1 MNSILKGKW
10 IVLVLWIAAIVGLF
24 MIAPNMG
31 DLVREKG
38 QVSVPDTF
46 SSAKATE
53 IMDEIQSQEN
63 QGDQSSVALVF
74 HSSKKLTAEEKAETE
89 KAVKKLEA
97 DKEKLG
103 ITEILSSF
111 TDESLKDQLVSDDGK
126 TILVSLKVS
135 WNDREAEEVSKAL
148 YDELEEFK
156 VDHYYTSNWMID
168 QDLTTSSEEGLK
180 KTEGITVV
188 FILAVLLIVF
198 RSVIAPFIPL
208 ITVGLSYLASQS
220 IVSILV
226 DKFDFPISNYT
237 QIFLVAVLFGI
248 GTDYCILLLS
258 RFKEEMMHSE
268 SIAEAIVETYRNAGR
283 TVLFSGIAVMIGFAA
298 IGFSQF
304 KLYQSASAVAV
315 GVALLLV
322 ALFTVVPAIMV
333 LLGKKIFWPSKG
345 SAEHGDSKIWE
356 IAGRFSIKRPIIAL
370 AIVAA
375 ITVPFLVTY
384 DGTLSFNSLDEIG
397 DDAPSIKAFNAIADS
412 FGPGESMTT
421 TITIKNDEEM
431 DSIEYLGLAENISKE
446 LEKVDLVK
454 DVRSVTRPTGEPIED
469 LYISKQA
476 ETLEEG
482 LGEGKDGI
490 DQISDGLHEAGD
502 QLSKSGPQ
510 LSTATSG
517 INDLIKGTDE
527 IKTNLGTIQTNLA
540 KIEDGIRQGTA
551 GSDDIKAGLEAAK
564 SGAEQLLA
572 GQKSLLNGYKDV
584 GTNLGTLLTKYKEIE
599 DGIKEL
605 SDGLSNI
612 KGGYFD
618 YLEANYQKIGEDGVK
633 QGLGDDNL
641 YKEIRKGIEK
651 AQKGVPLLY
660 SGITELNGNLVKL
673 QGGINSANGELE
685 KAISGQAG
693 LTTGL
698 EQLIAAIEQQQAG
711 LNQLADG
718 QGQIVDNMP
727 KLTGGLTSIND
738 GQKQLLDGF
747 GDINGQLG
755 DLTEGLNQSADGLD
769 QVSDGLNSATD
780 YLSGLSKN
788 DQNQFYLPE
797 EVLESDDF
805 QGALDAY
812 LSKNNKIMT
821 MDVVF
826 SANPYSN
833 EAINQIDDIK
843 DTVERATTGT
853 KLENAEVAVGGI
865 TSTNADLRTM
875 SNQDY
880 SKTVLWMLV
889 GIGIVLIFLFRSI
902 IMPAYIIGSLI
913 LTFYTAM
920 GINEAIYVNL
930 LGYTGISW
938 AVPFF
943 GFVILVALGVDY
955 SIFLMDRFNEYRDLS
970 IGEAM
975 LEAMKKMGTV
985 IISAAVILGGTFAAM
1000 MPSGMLSLLQIASI
1014 VLVGLFLYALIIL
1027 PLFIPV
1033 MVKNFGEANWWP
1045 FKRPNNE

>member
-10 IVLVLWIAAIVGLF
+10 IVLILWIVAIVGLF

-46 SSAKATE
+46 SSSKASE

-74 HSSKKLTAEEKAETE
+74 HSSKKLTAEEKTEAE
-89 KAVKKLEA
+89 KAVKKLDA

-135 WNDREAEEVSKAL
+135 WNDREAKEVSEAL
-148 YDELEEFK
+148 YAELDDFK

-208 ITVGLSYLASQS
+208 VTVGLSYLASQS

-226 DKFDFPISNYT
+226 DKFDFPISNYS

-258 RFKEEMMHSE
+258 RFKEEMMHRE
-268 SIAEAIVETYRNAGR
+268 SVAEAIVETYRNAGR
-283 TVLFSGIAVMIGFAA
+283 TVFFSGVAVMVGFAA

-333 LLGKKIFWPSKG
+333 LLGTKIFWPSKG
-345 SAEHGDSKIWE
+345 SAEHGDSKIWA
-356 IAGRFSIKRPIIAL
+356 IAGRFSLKRPLIAL
-370 AIVAA
+370 VIVAA

-446 LEKVDLVK
+446 LEKVNLVK
-454 DVRSVTRPTGEPIED
+454 NVRSVTRPTGEPIED

-476 ETLEEG
+476 ESLEEG

-490 DQISDGLHEAGD
+490 DQISEGLHEAGD

-510 LSTATSG
+510 LSGATSG

-551 GSDDIKAGLEAAK
+551 GSDEIKAGLEAAK
-564 SGAEQLLA
+564 TGAEQALA
-572 GQKSLLNGYKDV
+572 GQQQLLTGYKGV
-584 GTNLGTLLTKYKEIE
+584 GTNLGTILASYGGISANLKKLSEDLNEVNDNTFTELEDQYKDITKN
-599 DGIKEL
+599 
-605 SDGLSNI
+605 SN
-612 KGGYFD
+612 YS
-618 YLEANYQKIGEDGVK
+618 KIRTAVK
-633 QGLGDDNL
+633 QAQNTVPGLL
-641 YKEIRKGIEK
+641 
-651 AQKGVPLLY
+651 
-660 SGITELNGNLVKL
+660 SGITEINGHLSEL
-673 QGGINSANGELE
+673 QKGVNTTNGEFE
-685 KAISGQAG
+685 KAINGQAG

-698 EQLIAAIEQQQAG
+698 EQLIAAIEKQQAG

-727 KLTGGLTSIND
+727 RLVGGLISIND

-755 DLTEGLNQSADGLD
+755 DLTKGLNQSADGLD

-788 DQNQFYLPE
+788 DQNQFYLPQ

-805 QGALDAY
+805 KGALDTY
-812 LSKNNKIMT
+812 LSKDNKIMT

-833 EAINQIDDIK
+833 EAIDQVDDIK
-843 DTVERATTGT
+843 DTVEKATAGT

-865 TSTNADLRTM
+865 TSTNADLRAM
-875 SNQDY
+875 SNEDY

-902 IMPAYIIGSLI
+902 IMPVYIIGSLI

-1045 FKRPNNE
+1045 FKRPNKE

>member
-490 DQISDGLHEAGD
+490 DQISEGLHEAGD

-510 LSTATSG
+510 LNDATSG

-527 IKTNLGTIQTNLA
+527 VKTNLGTIQTNLA
-540 KIEDGIRQGTA
+540 KIEDGIRQGSA
-551 GSDDIKAGLEAAK
+551 GSDEIKAGLETAK
-564 SGAEQLLA
+564 SGAEDLLTYHQQLLA
-572 GQKSLLNGYKDV
+572 GYEQTES
-584 GTNLGTLLTKYKEIE
+584 NLSTLLTNYKKTEDGLKELNDGFAKIE
-599 DGIKEL
+599 PDYFTGLEQRYNGISSDLAYKGIKE
-605 SDGLSNI
+605 
-612 KGGYFD
+612 
-618 YLEANYQKIGEDGVK
+618 AV
-633 QGLGDDNL
+633 QGAQNNL
-641 YKEIRKGIEK
+641 
-651 AQKGVPLLY
+651 PNLY
-660 SGITELNGNLVKL
+660 SGIMNINAGLVKL
-673 QGGINSANGELE
+673 QAGVSEANNTYGEILE
-685 KAISGQAG
+685 NQAAVS
-693 LTTGL
+693 TGL

>member
-10 IVLVLWIAAIVGLF
+10 IVLVLWLAAIVGLF

-584 GTNLGTLLTKYKEIE
+584 GTNLGNILTGYGEI
-599 DGIKEL
+599 G
-605 SDGLSNI
+605 
-612 KGGYFD
+612 
-618 YLEANYQKIGEDGVK
+618 
-633 QGLGDDNL
+633 DNL
-641 YKEIRKGIEK
+641 EVFSSDLGKINDTTFTELEKEYQGINSNTNYTSIKTELLK
-651 AQKGVPLLY
+651 AQQTAPALL
-660 SGITELNGNLVKL
+660 SGITEINGHLSDL
-673 QGGINSANGELE
+673 QKGVNDAYSEVENAIN
-685 KAISGQAG
+685 GQPS